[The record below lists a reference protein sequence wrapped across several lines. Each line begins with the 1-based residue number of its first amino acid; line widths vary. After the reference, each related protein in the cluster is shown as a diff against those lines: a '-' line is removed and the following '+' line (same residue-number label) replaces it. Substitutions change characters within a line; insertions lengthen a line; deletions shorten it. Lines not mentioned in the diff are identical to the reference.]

1 MANSP
6 DKSVPSG
13 YARAAAAIREALAPD
28 PDMTVDRWADAHMII
43 PKKVGGPEP
52 GHYRTD
58 RTPYAREVMR
68 CLSPQDPH
76 RRVVVM
82 GASQLLKTQVALN
95 WIGASIH
102 QSPGNI
108 LALFPT
114 EKLVKRVSHRI
125 GETIKAVPELNA
137 RVAPPR
143 SRDARNTIEAKEYD
157 GGTLYLATA
166 RSASNLSEISC
177 RYVYG
182 DELDRWEMDV
192 GGEGD
197 PVELAE
203 ARTSNFGHTAKI
215 YYSSSPTIEGAS
227 LIETLYLQSDQRRY
241 FVPCPHCQSMQELT
255 WDHVRWDDA
264 LTRAWYGCDACGS
277 EIEERHKPAMLAA
290 GEWRAQA
297 AGDGQTA
304 GFQISQ
310 LYAPLGWSS
319 WLALARKYVKA
330 RTALE
335 KGDKG
340 PMQVFYNTRLA
351 LTFDAADE
359 RTTAAELKKRA
370 EDFAALT
377 VPAGCLELSMAVD
390 TQGNRLEYLIMGWG
404 EGMERWV
411 IDYGVLVGRPS
422 EMAVWGELDKLLAR
436 PILNGWNQAM
446 RIAACC
452 IDSGGNA
459 TQEVYEYTRIRRR
472 LYALAVKGASKTGR
486 PVIASKPSKVDVN
499 RRGKTIPAGAELWM
513 IGTDTA
519 KDWLFSRWH
528 LPAGPGAIHFNRDL
542 PDTFYEQLTA
552 ERKLVRYVKGF
563 KRAEYV
569 KTPGDA
575 NEALDLC
582 VYNLAAA
589 HFLGLHKRRPSEWK
603 RLRDR
608 LEPATGDLFG
618 AAPAP
623 RADGVIAMPSPESPR
638 PAPPPPI
645 APVPPPAIRRQT
657 VTRRVSL

>member
-1 MANSP
+1 M
-6 DKSVPSG
+6 V
-13 YARAAAAIREALAPD
+13 
-28 PDMTVDRWADAHMII
+28 I
-43 PKKVGGPEP
+43 PKKAGGPEP
-52 GHYRTD
+52 GSYRTD

-68 CLSPQDPH
+68 ALSPQDPH

-95 WIGASIH
+95 WISASIH

-125 GETIKAVPELNA
+125 SETIKAVPKLNEL
-137 RVAPPR
+137 VAPPR
-143 SRDARNTIEAKEYD
+143 SRDARNTIDAKEYD

-166 RSASNLSEISC
+166 RSASNLAEISC

-203 ARTSNFGHTAKI
+203 ARTSNFGHSAKI

-241 FVPCPHCQSMQELT
+241 YVPCPHCQVRQELV
-255 WDHVRWDDA
+255 WSQVRWDDA
-264 LTRAWYGCDACGS
+264 LTRAVYVCPECGA
-277 EIEERHKPAMLAA
+277 EIEEHHKSAMLAA

-304 GFQISQ
+304 GFQLSQ

-319 WLALARKYVKA
+319 WLVLARKYVKA
-330 RTALE
+330 KTALE
-335 KGDKG
+335 RGDKG

-351 LTFDAADE
+351 LTFDATDE
-359 RTTAAELKKRA
+359 RTRAAELKKRA
-370 EDFAALT
+370 EDFPALT
-377 VPAGCLELSMAVD
+377 LPLGCLELTMAVD

-411 IDYGVLVGRPS
+411 IDYGVLMGRPS
-422 EMAVWGELDKLLAR
+422 EPEVWVALDKILIR
-436 PILNGWNQAM
+436 PIVNSRQQSVKIG
-446 RIAACC
+446 ACLV
-452 IDSGGNA
+452 DSGGNA
-459 TQEVYEYTRIRRR
+459 TQEVYEYTRARRR
-472 LYALAVKGASKTGR
+472 MYVLAVKGGSKPGR
-486 PVIASKPSKVDVN
+486 PVIASKPSKVDIN
-499 RRGKTIPAGAELWM
+499 RRGKIIQGGAELWM

-519 KDWLFSRWH
+519 KDWLFSRWL

-542 PDTFYEQLTA
+542 PDTFYDQLTA

-589 HFLGLHKRRPSEWK
+589 HFLGLHKRRPADWK

-608 LEPATGDLFG
+608 LEPATDDLFS
-618 AAPAP
+618 AATPAP
-623 RADGVIAMPSPESPR
+623 LPPL
-638 PAPPPPI
+638 PPPP
-645 APVPPPAIRRQT
+645 PPPHPSPSPVIAAQVNTVRPSRQSRFL
-657 VTRRVSL
+657 VRP